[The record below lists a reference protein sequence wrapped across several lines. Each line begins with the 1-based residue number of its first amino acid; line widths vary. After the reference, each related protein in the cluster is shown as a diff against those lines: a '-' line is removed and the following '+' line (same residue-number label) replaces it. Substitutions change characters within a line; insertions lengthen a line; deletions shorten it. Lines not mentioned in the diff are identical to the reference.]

1 MSDAILGHRSEAPR
15 GWFYLVLLLPIAL
28 YFLADQLLSVEQYQ
42 QKITTY
48 TDLTTG
54 NTDLLPFRDIDAGQT
69 TRILGEIRLQKDLD
83 DSISHL
89 YFPNF
94 EGRIKIKVGGKVV
107 FENLNNASLASPNRI
122 TDLLIKLP
130 EDISQSFPE
139 GIKLQF
145 DISATDTLFVGLSE
159 GYAGRLENFNSLI
172 ASKVFLY
179 ELLRPAL
186 SALLVIGCLF
196 LLVLSLSGLYKIE
209 FIGLITS
216 FLGLVIVSLISQI
229 PPSLDSKY
237 LLTKTLVFMPVGVG
251 FFAFF
256 IGQSLNISHKNR
268 MVFLPLS
275 FALISFS
282 VLVMEK
288 HIALHEG
295 QLVLYYAMPV
305 TVFSAFI
312 FGSYYSYLSFRA
324 RSLVIFTFSVSLLF
338 FSLAVIH
345 DFLVKIGVIHT
356 DFMSV
361 GLAIMTL
368 CLSLTLALALGT
380 AQNIKQ
386 LRTNELN
393 LTAALERQSLQ
404 LEEQFA
410 ERQVLLDKELNAQH
424 RASLLTDLHDGVLNY
439 LSSIFAVSETGT
451 QKEASHINKLAKNAM
466 NEIRVILDTDVDQG
480 TGSLLVTCS
489 VLREQIAQ
497 TLDYLG
503 CTAHWDI
510 ATLENYPSPNN
521 QTNLE
526 IFRILQEALHNA
538 STRAKATHLTIQAVK
553 NLAGSYVLTVENSG
567 GSSLQAAASHGHG
580 HGHGHG
586 IKNMQ
591 ARALRINAQFML
603 TSQPTGARLTL
614 TLP

>member
-1 MSDAILGHRSEAPR
+1 MSDTSIRPQSEVPRS
-15 GWFYLVLLLPIAL
+15 WFYLILLLPLAL
-28 YFLADQLLSVEQYQ
+28 YFLTDQLLSVDQYQ
-42 QKITTY
+42 QKINKY

-54 NTDLLPFRDIDAGQT
+54 KEVDLPFRKIDARQITKVAGQ
-69 TRILGEIRLQKDLD
+69 IKLSEDLERP
-83 DSISHL
+83 ISHL
-89 YFPNF
+89 YFPHF
-94 EGRIKIKVGGKVV
+94 EGTLKVAVNGKNS
-107 FENLNNASLASPNRI
+107 FDNSDSLSLASPNRI
-122 TDLLIKLP
+122 SDLLIELP
-130 EDISQSFPE
+130 KSTDQIPLENIEVHFQ
-139 GIKLQF
+139 
-145 DISATDTLFVGLSE
+145 ISAADTLFVGVSE
-159 GYAGRLENFNSLI
+159 GYAGTLEDFSSVIVN
-172 ASKVFLY
+172 KVFLY
-179 ELLRPAL
+179 EILRPAL
-186 SALLVIGCLF
+186 AAILIIACLF
-196 LLVLSLSGLYKIE
+196 LLILGLSGLYKIE
-209 FIGLITS
+209 LIGLITV
-216 FLGLVIVSLISQI
+216 FLVIVIVILSSQI
-229 PPSLDSKY
+229 AATLGSKY
-237 LLTKTLVFMPVGVG
+237 LVTKTIIFLPVAVG
-251 FFAFF
+251 LFAFF
-256 IGQSLNISHKNR
+256 IERSLIIQNNNR
-268 MVFLPLS
+268 MLVLS
-275 FALISFS
+275 LFYALISTC
-282 VLVMEK
+282 LYATKNQHNLKE
-288 HIALHEG
+288 I
-295 QLVLYYAMPV
+295 QLLLYYAIPL
-305 TVFSAFI
+305 TILSALI
-312 FGSYYSYLSFRA
+312 LGLYYSFLSFRT
-324 RSLVIFTFSVSLLF
+324 RSLVSFSLSSSLLF
-338 FSLAVIH
+338 FSLAVSH
-345 DFLVKIGVIHT
+345 DFLLKLGMIHA

-361 GLAIMTL
+361 SLVIMTL
-368 CLSLTLALALGT
+368 CLSLTMALGLRT

-386 LRTNELN
+386 LRTNELH
-393 LTAALERQSLQ
+393 LTTALERQSLQ

-580 HGHGHG
+580 HG